1 MEAGAESAAVDWPC
15 ILVMMLRKY
24 LAVLEAT
31 EAGLAGSGAA
41 LALGGGLAA
50 LSVDREGLAGGLA
63 EECLEE
69 WVGRALRLE
78 WTGAVGAGAGGSLVA
93 SRLVEAW

>member
-1 MEAGAESAAVDWPC
+1 MEAGADSAVVDWPC

-31 EAGLAGSGAA
+31 EAGLAGSGA

-69 WVGRALRLE
+69 WVGRALRFE
-78 WTGAVGAGAGGSLVA
+78 WTEAVAAGACCWSLVA
-93 SRLVEAW
+93 SRLVEAC